1 MRQCRDDA
9 LSPTPV
15 SFSPGVGK
23 CKHKYAISHQ
33 LDGLNQQGCRRNH
46 WQFEASICYWE
57 DSPHFAL
64 SRALDIFEVHVLV
77 GLSSPGS
84 SWLNCAPCSRS
95 SDSLVS
101 VGTLICQS
109 GAVLLFC
116 FWVFSPP
123 ASSRVYRLSSVTLT
137 AKAWVLPNEAP
148 SGLVSTSTWAW
159 QLQAAVRGTCWCW
172 TQKVFGYP
180 KQDCAAR
187 LQCCQ
192 TCLVARESNT
202 TQNDRMNCCFCF
214 M

>member
-116 FWVFSPP
+116 FWVFFPP
-123 ASSRVYRLSSVTLT
+123 RFQQSLPSFQCNVDSKSLSFTKRSSQRPRFNFNLSLAAASSCARHMLVLNTKSLWIPKTRLCS
-137 AKAWVLPNEAP
+137 
-148 SGLVSTSTWAW
+148 
-159 QLQAAVRGTCWCW
+159 
-172 TQKVFGYP
+172 
-180 KQDCAAR
+180 
-187 LQCCQ
+187 
-192 TCLVARESNT
+192 
-202 TQNDRMNCCFCF
+202 
-214 M
+214 